1 MLSNENFFF
10 LNPCSETDLVM
21 KHYFCLLLF
30 KKNFK
35 SNHNLTIFV
44 NYCFFCKILNIFY
57 YFIKEW
63 ISKFDSAKQAMAQ
76 ASEAA
81 AEAAR
86 ANLQEVYDQCTR
98 VSLKITLKVSFP
110 L

>member
-1 MLSNENFFF
+1 
-10 LNPCSETDLVM
+10 
-21 KHYFCLLLF
+21 
-30 KKNFK
+30 
-35 SNHNLTIFV
+35 
-44 NYCFFCKILNIFY
+44 
-57 YFIKEW
+57 
-63 ISKFDSAKQAMAQ
+63 MAQ